1 MKEIVAATK
10 NKGKIAELRAAFSSL
25 PVKILD
31 LSQFGPIPEP
41 EETGSTFMENAVL
54 KAKYYANMTHKAC
67 LADDSGLEVDAL
79 HGAPGVFSARYAGL
93 KGGDAECNAKL
104 LHELKG
110 VESGLRT
117 ARFKCVLAFIDE
129 NQSVILTDGA
139 CEGLI
144 LNEARGQGGFGYDPL
159 FYIPD
164 INQTL
169 AEVSIE
175 KKNGLSHRGQAVRR
189 MVAKLTQY
197 MEK

>member
-10 NKGKIAELRAAFSSL
+10 NKGKIAEFRAAFSSL

-79 HGAPGVFSARYAGL
+79 HGAPGVFSARYAGPH
-93 KGGDAECNAKL
+93 GGDAECNAKL
-104 LHELKG
+104 LHELEG
-110 VESGLRT
+110 VELGLRT

-129 NQSVILTDGA
+129 NQSVILADGA
-139 CEGLI
+139 CEGVI

-164 INQTL
+164 IGQTL